1 MGTRLRDYLEPT
13 GLCAA
18 DNVDRRTC
26 ARLERV
32 TRTQTVCGRFHM
44 RVAVDGAGKN
54 PQVPGIHAL
63 GTVQPGADAGNA
75 PAVDRDVCPD
85 ESVTRP
91 NPSAGNHR
99 FMMSV
104 DSSHVH
110 SISAVRKVSRLSFS
124 CEQRSL

>member
-1 MGTRLRDYLEPT
+1 VGTRLRDYLEPT

-32 TRTQTVCGRFHM
+32 ARTQTECGRFHV
-44 RVAVDGAGKN
+44 RVAVDGARKN
-54 PQVPGIHAL
+54 PQVPGIDAL
-63 GTVQPGADAGNA
+63 GTVQPGGDAGNA
-75 PAVDRDVCPD
+75 PAIDADVCPD

-91 NPSAGNHR
+91 NPSAGNHCL
-99 FMMSV
+99 MMSV

-110 SISAVRKVSRLSFS
+110 SILAGRNLPRLSFS
-124 CEQRSL
+124 CAQRSL